1 MKCRRVGRISS
12 VPLDEKNDE
21 ERKDFGR
28 EKKKIV
34 ERTHTR
40 KTIILVEKQ
49 NGGRRKTDE

>member
-28 EKKKIV
+28 KKKRSLNAHIHA
-34 ERTHTR
+34 R
-40 KTIILVEKQ
+40 LSF
-49 NGGRRKTDE
+49 